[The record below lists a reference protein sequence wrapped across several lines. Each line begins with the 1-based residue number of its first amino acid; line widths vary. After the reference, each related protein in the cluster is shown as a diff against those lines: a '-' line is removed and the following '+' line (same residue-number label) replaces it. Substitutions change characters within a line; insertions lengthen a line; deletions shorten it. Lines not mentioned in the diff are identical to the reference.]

1 MHSAFSHLKFMA
13 PYMMRHKYSY
23 LLGIAFV
30 FLTNWFMVNIPL
42 YIGASIDLL
51 TDYQVENHE
60 VLVNNIMIV
69 ILFATCTIFARTLS
83 RILFFNPGRKIE
95 QEIKNDSLHKLSG
108 LQKGFYE
115 QQGTGTLISI
125 MNNDIN
131 SVRAMVGF
139 GALQFFNIFFALS
152 LTPYKMWQ
160 ISPELT
166 LYCIIP
172 VLVTFVFAYFTI
184 SYTRKIMRQRMLDL
198 QDLSSNTVNLL
209 SGVDVLKSHHIQK
222 WAIDEFQKDN
232 QTLFK
237 RSMQLLKVRSFFMPV
252 LYYTDRIVKVLI
264 LGVGGLFL
272 MQQDLSLGDV
282 TAMLSYAGLLAM
294 PFILLGMIIAVFQMG
309 FVGISSIRR
318 ILDEPDNA
326 IDQNPLEVNK
336 REELFKQGIEIK
348 NLSYDFDEVSAL
360 KNISLS
366 ITPGQ
371 KVGVLGPVG
380 SGKSTL
386 VNCLNRYL
394 DVQTNSIYLDG
405 QDITQM
411 ARSDLRSVVRTITQE
426 PFLFSDTVEEN
437 IKFGSHEKPDT
448 LSMEEALYQSDMK
461 DEVAKFPQQEH
472 TMVGEKGILLSGG
485 QKQRLSLSR
494 GLFTPCKLI
503 VLDNVLSAVDNETER
518 FLLDQI
524 FEKMRSQSVL
534 IISHRAAVLEKVDK
548 TIVLVDGEIIAEG
561 NHEELMN
568 SCDFYRET
576 WELQQKESEE
586 VAS

>member
-1 MHSAFSHLKFMA
+1 MPSAFSHLKFMA
-13 PYMMRHKYSY
+13 PYVLRHKYSY
-23 LLGIAFV
+23 LFGIAFV

-51 TDYQVENHE
+51 TDYQVENHS

-69 ILFATCTIFARTLS
+69 IFFATCTIFARTLS
-83 RILFFNPGRKIE
+83 RIFFFNPGRKIE
-95 QEIKNDSLHKLSG
+95 QEVKNDALKKLSG

-198 QDLSSNTVNLL
+198 QDLSANTVNLL
-209 SGVDVLKSHHIQK
+209 SGVDVLKSHHIQN
-222 WAIDEFQKDN
+222 WAINEFQKDN
-232 QTLFK
+232 QTLFQ

-264 LGVGGLFL
+264 LAVGGLFL
-272 MQQDLSLGDV
+272 MQQDLTLGEV

-318 ILDEPDNA
+318 ILDEPENA
-326 IDQNPLEVNK
+326 TDQNSMTAQD

-348 NLSYDFDEVSAL
+348 NLTFKYENVPAL
-360 KNISLS
+360 KNINLN
-366 ITPGQ
+366 IQAGQ
-371 KVGVLGPVG
+371 RVGVLGPVG

-394 DVQTNSIYLDG
+394 DIEPGIIYLDG
-405 QDITQM
+405 KDITEL

-437 IKFGSHEKPDT
+437 IKFGSDGQPDT

-461 DEVAKFPQQEH
+461 EEVAKFPQQEQ

-503 VLDNVLSAVDNETER
+503 ILDNVLSAVDNETER

-534 IISHRAAVLEKVDK
+534 IVSHRAAVLEKVDK
-548 TIVLVDGEIIAEG
+548 TVVLVDGEIIAEG
-561 NHEELMN
+561 SHEELMQD
-568 SCDFYRET
+568 CDFYRET

-586 VAS
+586 VA